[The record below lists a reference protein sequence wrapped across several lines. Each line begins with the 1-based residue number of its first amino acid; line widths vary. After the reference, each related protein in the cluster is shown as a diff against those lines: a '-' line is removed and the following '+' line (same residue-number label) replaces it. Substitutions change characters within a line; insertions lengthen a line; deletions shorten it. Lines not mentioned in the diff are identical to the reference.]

1 MAAVYNGLTM
11 TEEDVKKIIAAQIC
25 CGTQNIRE
33 EIRPY
38 VYRRSSESL
47 YIFDIRKFW
56 DKLLLAARVL
66 VAIDAPGDI
75 CVISERQYGKRAVL
89 KFANFTGAMSM
100 AGKYTPGT
108 FTNQITKKFC
118 EPRILI
124 CQSPLG
130 ESQAITEAS
139 CMNIPVI
146 AFCNSDSHLKNVDVA
161 IPCNTNGKEAIGT
174 CWWLLCRQL
183 LKFRGKIPPQLEWE
197 IMPDLFFYR
206 DLDEV
211 EEQEQEKVDEPAVVD
226 DWAQATV
233 QPAEVAATGFAGDAL
248 TAFPTDGNVPDNW
261 ADMEYQ
267 DGTGA
272 TVQPQAGAPVTAG
285 IPQQGMMQGQYAQSG
300 YAPQQGY
307 LDEKQQTAVGQEIT
321 TQPIPQEPVM
331 PTSYFP
337 PEANDET
344 W

>member
-1 MAAVYNGLTM
+1 MTTVYNGLTM

-33 EIRPY
+33 EMRPY
-38 VYRRSSESL
+38 IYRRSSESL

-89 KFANFTGAMSM
+89 KFANFTGAMAM

-118 EPRILI
+118 EPRILV
-124 CQSPLG
+124 CQSPVG
-130 ESQAITEAS
+130 EHQAITEAS
-139 CMNIPVI
+139 YMNIPVI

-174 CWWLLCRQL
+174 CWWMLCRQL
-183 LKFRGKIPPQLEWE
+183 LKFRGKIPAQLEWE
-197 IMPDLFFYR
+197 VMPDLFFYR
-206 DLDEV
+206 DLEEV
-211 EEQEQEKVDEPAVVD
+211 EDQEQEEVAEPVVD
-226 DWAQATV
+226 DWAKAAL
-233 QPAEVAATGFAGDAL
+233 QPAQGAVATGFAGDAL
-248 TAFPTDGNVPDNW
+248 TAFATDGDVPENW
-261 ADMEYQ
+261 ADLEYQ
-267 DGTGA
+267 DG
-272 TVQPQAGAPVTAG
+272 AGAPVQPQGAAPVAAG
-285 IPQQGMMQGQYAQSG
+285 IPQQNVMQGQYAQSG

-307 LDEKQQTAVGQEIT
+307 VDEKQQTGVQ
-321 TQPIPQEPVM
+321 QPVM

>member
-11 TEEDVKKIIAAQIC
+11 TEEDVKKILAAQIC
-25 CGTQNIRE
+25 CGTQNIRAE
-33 EIRPY
+33 MRPY
-38 VYRRSSESL
+38 IYRRSSDSL
-47 YIFDIRKFW
+47 FIFDIRKFW
-56 DKLLLAARVL
+56 DKLVLAARVL
-66 VAIDAPGDI
+66 VAIEAPGDI

-118 EPRILI
+118 EPRILV
-124 CQSPLG
+124 CQSPVG

-139 CMNIPVI
+139 YMNIPVV

-174 CWWLLCRQL
+174 CWWMLCRQL
-183 LKFRGKIPPQLEWE
+183 LKFRAKIPAQLEWE
-197 IMPDLFFYR
+197 VMPDLFFYR

-211 EEQEQEKVDEPAVVD
+211 EEQEQDKEVEAEVVD
-226 DWAQATV
+226 DWAQPTV
-233 QPAEVAATGFAGDAL
+233 EPAGVAATGFADDAL
-248 TAFPTDGNVPDNW
+248 TAFPTDGDVPDNW

-267 DGTGA
+267 DGTAVPAQPHAGVPA
-272 TVQPQAGAPVTAG
+272 TGM
-285 IPQQGMMQGQYAQSG
+285 PQQDVLQGQYADSG
-300 YAPQQGY
+300 FAPQQTVVGP
-307 LDEKQQTAVGQEIT
+307 EAVTEQTQ
-321 TQPIPQEPVM
+321 QEPVM

>member
-11 TEEDVKKIIAAQIC
+11 TEEDVKKIIASQIC
-25 CGTQNIRE
+25 CGTQNIRAE
-33 EIRPY
+33 MRPY
-38 VYRRSSESL
+38 IYRRSSDSL
-47 YIFDIRKFW
+47 FIFDIRKFW
-56 DKLLLAARVL
+56 DKLVLAARVL

-89 KFANFTGAMSM
+89 KFANFTGAMVM

-118 EPRILI
+118 EPRILV
-124 CQSPLG
+124 CQSPVG
-130 ESQAITEAS
+130 EHQAITEAS
-139 CMNIPVI
+139 YMNIPVI
-146 AFCNSDSHLKNVDVA
+146 AFCNSDSHLNNVDVA

-174 CWWLLCRQL
+174 CWWMLCRQL
-183 LKFRGKIPPQLEWE
+183 LKFRGKIPAQSEWE
-197 IMPDLFFYR
+197 VMPDLFFYR

-211 EEQEQEKVDEPAVVD
+211 EEQEQDKEEVVEAVD
-226 DWAQATV
+226 DWAQPTV
-233 QPAEVAATGFAGDAL
+233 QPAEVATGFAEDAL
-248 TAFPTDGNVPDNW
+248 TGFAADGDVPDNW
-261 ADMEYQ
+261 ADLEYQ

-272 TVQPQAGAPVTAG
+272 PAQPQAGVPLT
-285 IPQQGMMQGQYAQSG
+285 GMAQEEVLQGQYAQGG
-300 YAPQQGY
+300 YVQ
-307 LDEKQQTAVGQEIT
+307 QQTAVGPEAVTEQA
-321 TQPIPQEPVM
+321 PQEPVM

>member
-11 TEEDVKKIIAAQIC
+11 TEEDVKKILAAQIC

-33 EIRPY
+33 EMRPY
-38 VYRRSSESL
+38 IYRRSSESL
-47 YIFDIRKFW
+47 HIFDIRKFW
-56 DKLLLAARVL
+56 DKLVLAARVL
-66 VAIDAPGDI
+66 VAIEAPGDI

-89 KFANFTGAMSM
+89 KFAKFTGAMTM

-108 FTNQITKKFC
+108 FTNQITKRFC
-118 EPRILI
+118 EPQILV
-124 CQSPLG
+124 CQSPVG
-130 ESQAITEAS
+130 EHQAITEAS
-139 CMNIPVI
+139 YMNIPVI

-174 CWWLLCRQL
+174 CWWMLCRQL
-183 LKFRGKIPPQLEWE
+183 LKFRGKIPAQLEWE
-197 IMPDLFFYR
+197 VMPDLFFYR

-211 EEQEQEKVDEPAVVD
+211 EEQEQEKAAEAEVVD
-226 DWAQATV
+226 DWAQPTV
-233 QPAEVAATGFAGDAL
+233 EQAGVAATGFADDAL
-248 TAFPTDGNVPDNW
+248 TAFPTDGDVPDNW

-267 DGTGA
+267 DGAGVPA
-272 TVQPQAGAPVTAG
+272 QPLAGVPAAG
-285 IPQQGMMQGQYAQSG
+285 IPQQDLLQGQYAGSG
-300 YAPQQGY
+300 YAQ
-307 LDEKQQTAVGQEIT
+307 QQTGVGPEAATEQ
-321 TQPIPQEPVM
+321 TQQEPVM

>member
-1 MAAVYNGLTM
+1 MTAVYNGLTM

-38 VYRRSSESL
+38 IYSRSSESL

-56 DKLLLAARVL
+56 DKIILAARVL

-130 ESQAITEAS
+130 EHQAITEAS

-146 AFCNSDSHLKNVDVA
+146 AFCNSDSQLKNVDVA

-183 LKFRGKIPPQLEWE
+183 LKFRGKIPAQLEWE
-197 IMPDLFFYR
+197 VMPDLFFYR

-211 EEQEQEKVDEPAVVD
+211 EEQDQEKEAEAVVD

-233 QPAEVAATGFAGDAL
+233 KPAEGAAATGFGGEAL
-248 TAFPTDGNVPDNW
+248 TAFATDGDVPDNW
-261 ADMEYQ
+261 ADLEYQ
-267 DGTGA
+267 GGTGA
-272 TVQPQAGAPVTAG
+272 PVQPQAGAPLTAG
-285 IPQQGMMQGQYAQSG
+285 MPQQDVLQGQYAQSG
-300 YAPQQGY
+300 YAPQQTVMRP
-307 LDEKQQTAVGQEIT
+307 ETV
-321 TQPIPQEPVM
+321 TQPTHQEPVV

>member
-33 EIRPY
+33 EMRPY
-38 VYRRSSESL
+38 IYRRSSESL

-56 DKLLLAARVL
+56 DKLMLAARVL

-89 KFANFTGAMSM
+89 KFANFTGAMAM

-118 EPRILI
+118 EPRILV
-124 CQSPLG
+124 CQSPVG
-130 ESQAITEAS
+130 EHQAITEAS
-139 CMNIPVI
+139 YMNIPVV

-183 LKFRGKIPPQLEWE
+183 LKFRGTIPAQLEWE
-197 IMPDLFFYR
+197 VMPDLFFYR
-206 DLDEV
+206 DLEEV
-211 EEQEQEKVDEPAVVD
+211 EEQEQEKEEEPVVDE
-226 DWAQATV
+226 WAQAAV
-233 QPAEVAATGFAGDAL
+233 SPVEGAATGFAGNQL
-248 TAFPTDGNVPDNW
+248 TAFAADGDVPDNW
-261 ADMEYQ
+261 ADLEYQ

-272 TVQPQAGAPVTAG
+272 QQPSAPV

-307 LDEKQQTAVGQEIT
+307 LDEKQQTGVHPETA
-321 TQPIPQEPVM
+321 TQPTHQEPVM

>member
-1 MAAVYNGLTM
+1 MAAAYNGLTM

-33 EIRPY
+33 EMRPY
-38 VYRRSSESL
+38 IYRRSSESL
-47 YIFDIRKFW
+47 YIFDITKFW
-56 DKLLLAARVL
+56 DKLMLAARVL

-89 KFANFTGAMSM
+89 KFAKFTGAMSM

-118 EPRILI
+118 EPRILV
-124 CQSPLG
+124 CQSPVG
-130 ESQAITEAS
+130 EHQAITEAS
-139 CMNIPVI
+139 YMNIPVI

-183 LKFRGKIPPQLEWE
+183 LKFRGKIPAQLEWE
-197 IMPDLFFYR
+197 VMPDLFFYR

-211 EEQEQEKVDEPAVVD
+211 EEQEQDKEEEAVVD
-226 DWAQATV
+226 DWAQPSV
-233 QPAEVAATGFAGDAL
+233 QPAVGAAEVGFADNQL
-248 TAFPTDGNVPDNW
+248 TAFAADGDVPDNW
-261 ADMEYQ
+261 ADLEYQ
-267 DGTGA
+267 DGTRA
-272 TVQPQAGAPVTAG
+272 PVQPQAGAAVTAG
-285 IPQQGMMQGQYAQSG
+285 MPMQGQ

-307 LDEKQQTAVGQEIT
+307 QDEKQQTGVP
-321 TQPIPQEPVM
+321 QPSHQEPVM

>member
-1 MAAVYNGLTM
+1 MTAVYNGLTM

-25 CGTQNIRE
+25 CGTQNVRE
-33 EIRPY
+33 EMRPY
-38 VYRRSSESL
+38 IYRRSSDSL
-47 YIFDIRKFW
+47 YIFDITKFW
-56 DKLLLAARVL
+56 DKLILAARVL
-66 VAIDAPGDI
+66 VTIDAPGDI

-89 KFANFTGAMSM
+89 KFANFTGAMAM

-118 EPRILI
+118 EPRILV
-124 CQSPLG
+124 CQSPVG
-130 ESQAITEAS
+130 EHQAITEAS
-139 CMNIPVI
+139 YMNIPVI

-183 LKFRGKIPPQLEWE
+183 LKFRGKIPAQLEWE
-197 IMPDLFFYR
+197 VMPDLFFYR

-211 EEQEQEKVDEPAVVD
+211 EEQEQDKEEAEVVD
-226 DWAQATV
+226 DWAQPTV
-233 QPAEVAATGFAGDAL
+233 QPAEGAAEIGFADDAL
-248 TAFPTDGNVPDNW
+248 TAFVADGDVPDDW
-261 ADMEYQ
+261 ADLEYQ
-267 DGTGA
+267 DGTRA
-272 TVQPQAGAPVTAG
+272 PVQPQAGAPVTAG
-285 IPQQGMMQGQYAQSG
+285 MPQQDVMQGQYAESG
-300 YAPQQGY
+300 YAPQQVY
-307 LDEKQQTAVGQEIT
+307 QDEKQQTVT
-321 TQPIPQEPVM
+321 VTQPQEPVM

>member
-11 TEEDVKKIIAAQIC
+11 TEEDVKKILAAQIC
-25 CGTQNIRE
+25 CGTQNIRAE
-33 EIRPY
+33 MRPY
-38 VYRRSSESL
+38 IYRRSSDSL
-47 YIFDIRKFW
+47 HIFDIRKFW
-56 DKLLLAARVL
+56 DKLVLAARVL

-118 EPRILI
+118 EPRILV
-124 CQSPLG
+124 CQSPVG
-130 ESQAITEAS
+130 EHQAITEAS
-139 CMNIPVI
+139 YMNIPVI
-146 AFCNSDSHLKNVDVA
+146 AFCNSDSHLNNVDVA

-174 CWWLLCRQL
+174 CWWMLCRQL
-183 LKFRGKIPPQLEWE
+183 LKFRGKIPANLEWE
-197 IMPDLFFYR
+197 VMPDLFFYR

-211 EEQEQEKVDEPAVVD
+211 EEQEQDKEAEAVVVD
-226 DWAQATV
+226 DWAQPTV
-233 QPAEVAATGFAGDAL
+233 EPAEVAVTGFADDAL
-248 TAFPTDGNVPDNW
+248 TAFPTDGDVPDNW

-272 TVQPQAGAPVTAG
+272 PVQPQAGVPSTG
-285 IPQQGMMQGQYAQSG
+285 IPQQDLMQGQYAQSG
-300 YAPQQGY
+300 YGTQQAG
-307 LDEKQQTAVGQEIT
+307 VVQEVATEQI
-321 TQPIPQEPVM
+321 QQEPVM

>member
-1 MAAVYNGLTM
+1 MAAYNGLTI

-33 EIRPY
+33 EMRPY
-38 VYRRSSESL
+38 IYKRSSESL
-47 YIFDIRKFW
+47 YIFDIKKFW
-56 DKLLLAARVL
+56 DKLILAARVL

-118 EPRILI
+118 EPRILV
-124 CQSPLG
+124 CQSPVG
-130 ESQAITEAS
+130 EHQAITEAS
-139 CMNIPVI
+139 YMNIPVI

-174 CWWLLCRQL
+174 CWWMLCRQL
-183 LKFRGKIPPQLEWE
+183 LKFRGKIPANLEWE
-197 IMPDLFFYR
+197 VMPDLFFYR
-206 DLDEV
+206 DLDEM
-211 EEQEQEKVDEPAVVD
+211 EEQEQDKEEEAVVD
-226 DWAQATV
+226 DWAQPTG
-233 QPAEVAATGFAGDAL
+233 QPAEGAAATGFPNDAL
-248 TAFPTDGNVPDNW
+248 TAFATNGDVPDNW
-261 ADMEYQ
+261 ADLEYQ

-272 TVQPQAGAPVTAG
+272 PVQPQAGAPVTG
-285 IPQQGMMQGQYAQSG
+285 MPQQYDQSG
-300 YAPQQGY
+300 YAPQQTGVRP
-307 LDEKQQTAVGQEIT
+307 ETATQQTN
-321 TQPIPQEPVM
+321 QEPVM

>member
-33 EIRPY
+33 EMRPY
-38 VYRRSSESL
+38 IYRRSSESL
-47 YIFDIRKFW
+47 HIFDIKKFW
-56 DKLLLAARVL
+56 DKLILAARIL
-66 VAIDAPGDI
+66 VAIEAPGDI
-75 CVISERQYGKRAVL
+75 CVLSERQYGKRAVL
-89 KFANFTGAMSM
+89 KFARFTGAMSM

-118 EPRILI
+118 EPRII
-124 CQSPLG
+124 VCQSPVG
-130 ESQAITEAS
+130 EHQAITEAS
-139 CMNIPVI
+139 YMNIPVI

-161 IPCNTNGKEAIGT
+161 IPCNTNGKEAVGT
-174 CWWLLCRQL
+174 CWWMLCRQL

-197 IMPDLFFYR
+197 VMPDMFFYR

-211 EEQEQEKVDEPAVVD
+211 EEQEQEQEAEPVID
-226 DWAQATV
+226 DWAQPTA
-233 QPAEVAATGFAGDAL
+233 QPVAAAPAGFADDAL
-248 TAFPTDGNVPDNW
+248 TAFPTDGNVPEDW
-261 ADMEYQ
+261 ADLEYQ
-267 DGTGA
+267 DGSGA
-272 TVQPQAGAPVTAG
+272 VAQPQAGAPLTAG
-285 IPQQGMMQGQYAQSG
+285 MPQQDMMQGQHVQSG

-307 LDEKQQTAVGQEIT
+307 LDEKQQMAARPEAVA
-321 TQPIPQEPVM
+321 QPNQQEPVM

-337 PEANDET
+337 PEANDEN

>member
-1 MAAVYNGLTM
+1 MAAYNGLTM

-33 EIRPY
+33 EMRPY
-38 VYRRSSESL
+38 IYRRSSESL

-56 DKLLLAARVL
+56 DKLILAARVL
-66 VAIDAPGDI
+66 VAIDSPGDI

-89 KFANFTGAMSM
+89 KFANFTGAMAM

-118 EPRILI
+118 EPRILV
-124 CQSPLG
+124 CQSPVG
-130 ESQAITEAS
+130 EHQAITEAS
-139 CMNIPVI
+139 YMNIPVI

-174 CWWLLCRQL
+174 CWWMLCRQV
-183 LKFRGKIPPQLEWE
+183 LKFRAKIPAQLEWE
-197 IMPDLFFYR
+197 VMPDLFFYR
-206 DLDEV
+206 DLDEM
-211 EEQEQEKVDEPAVVD
+211 EEQDQDKEEEEAVID
-226 DWAQATV
+226 DWAQAGV
-233 QPAEVAATGFAGDAL
+233 QPKEVAAATGFAGDAL
-248 TAFPTDGNVPDNW
+248 TAFATEGDVPDNW
-261 ADMEYQ
+261 ADLEYQ

-272 TVQPQAGAPVTAG
+272 PVQPQASAG
-285 IPQQGMMQGQYAQSG
+285 MPQQDLLQGQYAQSG
-300 YAPQQGY
+300 YAPQQTGVPP
-307 LDEKQQTAVGQEIT
+307 ETVTQQTN
-321 TQPIPQEPVM
+321 QEPVM

>member
-1 MAAVYNGLTM
+1 MAAYNGLTM
-11 TEEDVKKIIAAQIC
+11 TEEDVKKIISAQIC
-25 CGTQNIRE
+25 SGTQNVRE
-33 EIRPY
+33 EMRPY
-38 VYRRSSESL
+38 IYRRSSESL

-66 VAIDAPGDI
+66 VSIDAPGDI

-118 EPRILI
+118 EPRILV
-124 CQSPLG
+124 CQSPVG
-130 ESQAITEAS
+130 EHQAITEAS
-139 CMNIPVI
+139 YMNIPVI

-174 CWWLLCRQL
+174 CWWMLCRQL
-183 LKFRGKIPPQLEWE
+183 LKFRGKIPAHLEWE
-197 IMPDLFFYR
+197 VMPDLFFYR

-211 EEQEQEKVDEPAVVD
+211 EEQEQDKEEEAVID
-226 DWAQATV
+226 DWAQPTV
-233 QPAEVAATGFAGDAL
+233 QPAQGAAATGFAGDAL
-248 TAFPTDGNVPDNW
+248 TAFATDGDVPDNW
-261 ADMEYQ
+261 ADLEYQ

-272 TVQPQAGAPVTAG
+272 PVQPQAGAPVAAG
-285 IPQQGMMQGQYAQSG
+285 IQQQNLLQGQYSV
-300 YAPQQGY
+300 PP
-307 LDEKQQTAVGQEIT
+307 ETVTQQTR
-321 TQPIPQEPVM
+321 QEPVM